1 MLTNSNEIVNDIS
14 RTKIEKSK
22 NIIFTLKNSRKY
34 KLLKRLV
41 KLPILTFFQ
50 KKCVLSLRFDCI
62 ITNTTIILVL
72 NKTIIL
78 ANVN

>member
-50 KKCVLSLRFDCI
+50 KNAFFLCDLIVSLLI
-62 ITNTTIILVL
+62 QP
-72 NKTIIL
+72 
-78 ANVN
+78 